1 MSKLRFAA
9 SELDCQ
15 DECVKYSWCT
25 NFGYNT
31 LTKSCTLHEWDAE
44 ATNVTSFYTV
54 AGPRVCWA
62 TTSFNL
68 TVWATQDE
76 LPENSV
82 RKWETVLKAALVRV
96 AGYSSEPGK
105 TRERVLHAKDI
116 SILLKTPQSGGSG
129 PTHLLHFAVRIGAS
143 SRNALYFYH
152 MLSGDYRQQLEK
164 SVTEFARLGAEQLEM
179 PNHVQVVLEDLSY
192 EVNGDDLKQKAESKV
207 EAKVQEAFTLDSR
220 SRFRFE
226 SHSHALSWAHPMTLL
241 LFGLASSLVMGILT
255 LRKVRVAR
263 QSEDYLPL
271 TRPSSPYRNRSML
284 LSRGASS
291 TIAPRQDS
299 RSLVYSV

>member
-1 MSKLRFAA
+1 
-9 SELDCQ
+9 
-15 DECVKYSWCT
+15 
-25 NFGYNT
+25 
-31 LTKSCTLHEWDAE
+31 
-44 ATNVTSFYTV
+44 
-54 AGPRVCWA
+54 
-62 TTSFNL
+62 
-68 TVWATQDE
+68 
-76 LPENSV
+76 
-82 RKWETVLKAALVRV
+82 
-96 AGYSSEPGK
+96 
-105 TRERVLHAKDI
+105 
-116 SILLKTPQSGGSG
+116 
-129 PTHLLHFAVRIGAS
+129 
-143 SRNALYFYH
+143 

-226 SHSHALSWAHPMTLL
+226 SHSHAVSWAHPMTLL

-291 TIAPRQDS
+291 AIAPRQDS
-299 RSLVYSV
+299 RSVAAVYSV